1 MVPRETREGIRKA
14 LDSAFGLF
22 RITPPMSLST
32 WSAEHFVLSAES
44 SHQQGRWNAYPFQ
57 RGLMDAFSNDD
68 IVEVTVRKSK
78 RIGYTKALLAMI
90 GYTAAHRR
98 RKLALWQPTDDD
110 RDSFVKSEVEPML
123 RDVPAVA
130 AVALAGTE
138 STLKLRTFLGGGVLH
153 TLGGK
158 AARAYRRITVAVAM
172 LDELDGFDQQVEKSS
187 DPVTLARGRLEG
199 APFPKLIA
207 GSTPR
212 IRGLSHAEAREQ
224 HADAKMQ
231 YHIVC
236 PHCQAE
242 HPLLWGG
249 KDCAHG
255 FKWTDGDP
263 ASVRHVCPH
272 CRGEMR
278 QADYLKAWHDGVW
291 VSGCGD
297 YRYGA
302 DAVWRDATGNARRPP
317 RHVAFHVWAA
327 YSPQRTWG
335 DIVREFVEA
344 SERAKTGDIGPLM
357 GFVNETLA
365 ETWEERFE
373 KADEHALAR
382 RAEPYRRFTVPYGGL
397 VLVCGV
403 DVQLDRFEAVV
414 WAMGRGEEMW
424 AVDYS
429 VIYANPSDE
438 REWTKLDEYL
448 GTPFQHASGHVMKI
462 DAVAIDTGG
471 HSTHQVYNFVRSRPA
486 RRFFAVKG
494 ETQPGRPVKGRTTAV
509 DVNWRGKVLKRS
521 VKLWFVGTDTAKDLI
536 HGRLQV
542 AQPGP
547 GYMHFSQDLPPAFY
561 AQLTAEKRVPVRT
574 SRGVESRWVQP
585 SGVRNEVL
593 DCTVYS
599 IFAAH
604 MLGLHTYTNAMW
616 SRIES
621 VVQPPTGDLF
631 AQAPAPVAEEKT
643 ADQVE
648 AKPEPAPVTL
658 PPQPGQATI
667 DWATYKA
674 KRRGL
679 RTVGRVIPGPRW

>member
-1 MVPRETREGIRKA
+1 MSRAPAETRRAIDA
-14 LDSAFGLF
+14 AVLAGLSPL
-22 RITPPMSLST
+22 RAVRPMSLSR
-32 WSAEHFVLSAES
+32 WAEEHFRLSAES
-44 SHQQGRWNAYPFQ
+44 SHVQGAWQAYPFQ
-57 RGLMDAFSNDD
+57 RGWMDAFSNDD
-68 IVEVTVRKSK
+68 IVEVVVRKSK
-78 RIGYTKALLAMI
+78 RVGYTKMLLAFI
-90 GYTAAHRR
+90 AYNAVHRR
-98 RKLALWQPTDDD
+98 RKQALWQPTDDD
-110 RDSFVKSEVEPML
+110 RDSFVKAEIEPML
-123 RDVPAVA
+123 RDVPAAA
-130 AVALAGTE
+130 AVALPGSE
-138 STLKLRTFLGGGVLH
+138 STLKLRTFLGGAVLH

-172 LDELDGFDQQVEKSS
+172 LDELDAFDQQVEKSA

-199 APFPKLIA
+199 APFPKLIS

-212 IRGLSHAEAREQ
+212 IKSLSHVEAREQ

-231 YHIVC
+231 FHIVC
-236 PHCQAE
+236 PHCDAE

-249 KDCAHG
+249 EEAAHG
-255 FKWTDGDP
+255 LKWDEGNPD
-263 ASVRHVCPH
+263 SVRHVCPH
-272 CRGEMR
+272 CRGSIR
-278 QADYLKAWHDGVW
+278 QADYLRVWGDGVW
-291 VSGCGD
+291 ASGCGE
-297 YRYGA
+297 YRYGT
-302 DAVWRDATGNARRPP
+302 DGVWRDGTSNPRRAP

-327 YSPQRTWG
+327 YSPQRTWA

-344 SERAKTGDIGPLM
+344 TARAKTGDVGPLM
-357 GFVNETLA
+357 GFVNETLG

-397 VLVCGV
+397 VLVAGV
-403 DVQLDRFEAVV
+403 DVQLDRWEAVV
-414 WAMGRGEEMW
+414 WAVGRGEEMW
-424 AVDYS
+424 CVDYS
-429 VIYANPSDE
+429 VLHGNPSDE

-448 GTPFQHASGHVMKI
+448 GTPFQHASGHVLKI

-471 HSTHQVYNFVRSRPA
+471 NSTHQVYNYVRSRPS
-486 RRFFAVKG
+486 RKFFAIKG
-494 ETQPGRPVKGRTTAV
+494 ETAPGRPVKGRSTAV

-593 DCTVYS
+593 DATVYA
-599 IFAAH
+599 IFCSH
-604 MLGLHTYTNAMW
+604 ILGLHTYTNAMW

-621 VVQPPTGDLF
+621 VVQPATGDLF
-631 AQAPAPVAEEKT
+631 EGAARTTNGVAGDGRST
-643 ADQVE
+643 GGAVVADAAV
-648 AKPEPAPVTL
+648 
-658 PPQPGQATI
+658 
-667 DWATYKA
+667 KA
-674 KRRGL
+674 RPLRRGVMKW
-679 RTVGRVIPGPRW
+679 R